1 MKSLFVSARSM
12 LSIWI
17 LAAFLICNI
26 MASGSDGKL
35 NLAQLQASPA
45 YTDDQ
50 KATLPDWMGPH
61 QKFPDFST
69 PPEIEPF
76 PFIPQQPFI
85 EKQPQPQQ
93 TPEREKTPPAAA
105 PRTLPGLGLPS
116 WLKPGVRITYY
127 VTFASTPGA
136 STEMVEAEK
145 GKGTHWNPQ
154 TGQEYEERETSGTA
168 GQGLM
173 EVNVAYL
180 DQHHAALDIRLLGK
194 EVGSGDITILA
205 SVGDFGEAR
214 QCKDF
219 WIHPQTLSQV
229 KEMSTA
235 SGRILRM
242 PYQLNNRTYNAIR
255 FQGKNGHHT
264 YDLDTGLLIARH
276 GSAASTINT
285 LTGNRLTVAVGGY
298 VGIIQLLGVRATSF
312 PWNAGEMPDWVGR
325 TRSLTYQG
333 KYTADVTAAGVYSF
347 PVTMRLEMKNKGNG
361 WVHFT
366 QYSRLQAPPN
376 MPQPMQGQVERV
388 NGSSQVGGLWISPSA
403 LGQLRP
409 GQVIDRDPFTGMQ
422 LSVKGVGNYIRLYE
436 GNPRDSYEYLYDR
449 QSGMLV
455 GGTITKT
462 LHMVRMVTS
471 LSLSGKD

>member
-1 MKSLFVSARSM
+1 MNSLCFYLRCA
-12 LSIWI
+12 LWI
-17 LAAFLICNI
+17 QLIPVFLISNSL
-26 MASGSDGKL
+26 ASELKSEW
-35 NLAQLQASPA
+35 NLAQLQPSPA
-45 YTDDQ
+45 FTEDQ
-50 KATLPDWMGPH
+50 KVTLPDWIGP
-61 QKFPDFST
+61 QQPFPDFST
-69 PPEIEPF
+69 PQEKDPF
-76 PFIPQQPFI
+76 PFIPQQPFN
-85 EKQPQPQQ
+85 EKHPQPKQIPGKKVEPSQ
-93 TPEREKTPPAAA
+93 PASRNEPAM
-105 PRTLPGLGLPS
+105 GLPA

-145 GKGTHWNPQ
+145 GTGTHWNPQ
-154 TGQEYEERETSGTA
+154 TGQEYTERETSGTA

-180 DQHHAALDIRLLGK
+180 DQQYAALDIRLFGK

-242 PYQLNNRTYNAIR
+242 PYRLNNRTYNAIR

-276 GSAASTINT
+276 GSAANTINT

-298 VGIIQLLGVRATSF
+298 VGIIQLLGVRATIF
-312 PWNAGEMPDWVGR
+312 PWNNKEMPEWVGQ

-347 PVTMRLEMKNKGNG
+347 PVTMRLELKNKGNG

-366 QYSRLQAPPN
+366 QYSQLQAPSN

-409 GQVIDRDPFTGMQ
+409 GQILDRDPFTGMQ
-422 LSVKGVGNYIRLYE
+422 LSVRDVGNYIRLYE

-449 QSGMLV
+449 KSGMLM
-455 GGTITKT
+455 GGTIIKT
-462 LHMVRMVTS
+462 LHMVRMTTS
-471 LSLSGKD
+471 LSLSGRD